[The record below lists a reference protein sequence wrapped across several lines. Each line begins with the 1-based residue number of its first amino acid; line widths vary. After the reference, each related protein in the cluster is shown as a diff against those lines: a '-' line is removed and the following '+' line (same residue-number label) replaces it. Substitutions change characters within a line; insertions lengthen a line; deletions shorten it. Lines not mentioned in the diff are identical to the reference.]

1 MNKGKAAKVD
11 QAHKEQQEETIGVAT
26 READGTY
33 VLQLRATSSGGT
45 IGESLMRYRRGDKGY
60 EEVAKH
66 VGPVAVGKWVPV
78 KPFPE

>member
-1 MNKGKAAKVD
+1 VNKGKAAKVD

-33 VLQLRATSSGGT
+33 VLQLRATSSSGA
-45 IGESLMRYRRGDKGY
+45 IGQSLMRYKRGDKGY
-60 EEVAKH
+60 DEVARH
-66 VGPVAVGKWVPV
+66 VGSIPVGKWVPV